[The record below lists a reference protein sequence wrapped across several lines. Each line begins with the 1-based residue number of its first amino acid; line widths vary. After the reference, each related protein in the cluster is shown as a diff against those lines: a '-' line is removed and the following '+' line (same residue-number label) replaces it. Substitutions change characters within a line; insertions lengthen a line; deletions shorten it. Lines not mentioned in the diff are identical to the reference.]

1 MIILH
6 TVVHGWGQNKKNPY
20 KTLISRSMMKFQG
33 RQTVN
38 NLLVSTVL
46 IAGGCFGLFSCR

>member
-1 MIILH
+1 M
-6 TVVHGWGQNKKNPY
+6 KKNPY

-46 IAGGCFGLFSCR
+46 IAGGLFRTSFFLPMIGIQPAS